1 MENNV
6 TISKMGIRPRLV
18 IELNDHEFLA
28 QMRIAAAKKR
38 TSVRKAVIE
47 AIAKEYPEMKK
58 VADKELDR

>member
-1 MENNV
+1 MEKNV
-6 TISKMGIRPRLV
+6 TISNMAIRPRLV
-18 IELNDHEFLA
+18 VDVDHEFLA
-28 QMRIAAAKKR
+28 QIRVVAAKNR